1 MVRLS
6 GPRALPIAAALSIR
20 ANHFEPRRATFTRL
34 THKEATIDHAVVTYF
49 PAPGSYTGE
58 DVVEISA
65 HGSPLVLRAILRAVL
80 AEGARLAGPGE
91 FTLRAFLNGRLDL
104 VQAEAVDDLVRAATP
119 LQARAAFDQLEGTL
133 TRRIGEIDASLLELT
148 ARLEASLDFPEEGYE
163 FITPAD
169 VASRLTAILEKVR
182 ALMDEGSRGR
192 LVREGIVVVIVGRP
206 NVGKS
211 SLFNALAGA
220 DRAIVTPVP
229 GTTRDLITETV
240 DVNGAAVTLVD
251 TAGLRE
257 SIDAI
262 EAEGVRRAERSAETS
277 HVLVVVLDGSEQLQ
291 PGDHALLERSR
302 TKVRVVVAN
311 KGDLAPA
318 WSPAEIPAIERMVTV
333 SAATGTGLNDL
344 RAAILESLGAGD
356 LREGAAITNIRH
368 LELLDRAAAALERAH
383 QAAQGSQP
391 EELVL
396 ADLHDARGALEEIT
410 GKRSSDDL
418 LNEIFSRFCIGK

>member
-1 MVRLS
+1 V
-6 GPRALPIAAALSIR
+6 
-20 ANHFEPRRATFTRL
+20 
-34 THKEATIDHAVVTYF
+34 
-49 PAPGSYTGE
+49 
-58 DVVEISA
+58 
-65 HGSPLVLRAILRAVL
+65 
-80 AEGARLAGPGE
+80 
-91 FTLRAFLNGRLDL
+91 
-104 VQAEAVDDLVRAATP
+104 
-119 LQARAAFDQLEGTL
+119 
-133 TRRIGEIDASLLELT
+133 
-148 ARLEASLDFPEEGYE
+148 
-163 FITPAD
+163 
-169 VASRLTAILEKVR
+169 TAILENVR
-182 ALMDEGSRGR
+182 VLIDEGSRGR
-192 LVREGIVVVIVGRP
+192 LVREGITVVIVGRP

-291 PGDHALLERSR
+291 PGDHALLERSK
-302 TKVRVVVAN
+302 TKVRVVVVN
-311 KGDLAPA
+311 KGDLARA
-318 WSPAEIPAIERMVTV
+318 WSPAEIPAVEPVVTI
-333 SAATGTGLNDL
+333 SAATGAGLDDL
-344 RAAILESLGAGD
+344 RAKIIESLGAGD

-368 LELLDRAAAALERAH
+368 LELLGRAAASLERARE
-383 QAAQGSQP
+383 AALGSQP